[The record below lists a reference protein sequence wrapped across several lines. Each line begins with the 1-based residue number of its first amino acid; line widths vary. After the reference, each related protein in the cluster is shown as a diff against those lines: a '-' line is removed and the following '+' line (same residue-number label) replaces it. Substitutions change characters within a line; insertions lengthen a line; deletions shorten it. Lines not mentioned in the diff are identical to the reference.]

1 MKIVNKHKGFKANQL
16 VLDANMT
23 LARIV
28 YIEIDDDLS
37 TKYKRDIS
45 YVRLGLI
52 NEQGIEFANS
62 SASIDSLTP
71 IPWLRIN
78 YKK

>member
-28 YIEIDDDLS
+28 YIEVDDDLS
-37 TKYKRDIS
+37 AKYKRDIS

-52 NEQGIEFANS
+52 NKEGFEFANS
-62 SASIDSLTP
+62 SASIESLTP
-71 IPWLRIN
+71 VPFLRVN